1 MEYFYVTIIFCI
13 ITIIVL
19 KFGFNIKL
27 KDIKK
32 IKELGYNK
40 DLNNIANKFPENKE
54 ICEKI
59 VEKLN
64 NKTVKIEENSES
76 KASLYIV
83 ATNKIIIANIK
94 DTFTRIQTIAHECLH
109 SVQNRKIL
117 LFNFIFSNIY
127 IMYFV
132 VSLILLFFNI
142 GEQYFNIYIQIYF
155 LLTLIYI
162 GIRIYLENEAMSKAI
177 FVAKE
182 YMEEYNNSDIT
193 HEETDK
199 LVKGFEE
206 INRIGIPFTN
216 FYLITLSLVKIII
229 LCIIALI

>member
-1 MEYFYVTIIFCI
+1 MEYFYLTIIFCI

-109 SVQNRKIL
+109 SVQNRKVL

-132 VSLILLFFNI
+132 VSLILIFFNI

-182 YMEEYNNSDIT
+182 YMEEYKNSDIT

>member
-109 SVQNRKIL
+109 SVQNRKVL

-132 VSLILLFFNI
+132 VSLILIFFNI

-182 YMEEYNNSDIT
+182 YMEEYKNSDIT